1 MAKLTLLPNGNAI
14 AMHVVSSIT
23 LHPGK
28 GISCRDDQR
37 RMVAWIDVEDD
48 EKGKQVRETLIRL
61 TRSGMAGLDPDWS
74 FLDQKAVL

>member
-14 AMHVVSSIT
+14 AMHVVTSIT

-61 TRSGMAGLDPDWS
+61 TRSGMAGLEPDWS

>member
-1 MAKLTLLPNGNAI
+1 MAKLTVLPNGNAV
-14 AMHVVSSIT
+14 AMHVVTSIT

-48 EKGKQVRETLIRL
+48 EKAEQVRETLIRH

-74 FLDQKAVL
+74 FLEQKAAL

>member
-14 AMHVVSSIT
+14 AMHVVTSIT